1 MDEANPTAQP
11 ARGFNRTD
19 LACVLLLAAAA
30 TGIRAWQLTHTA
42 VASRD
47 SIGYSRIAWRLE
59 HGDWRKVIPHAA
71 QHPLYPA
78 ALLAV
83 SWPVRHYLP
92 DDLPFAMQL
101 SAQLTSAIAG
111 ILLVLPCF
119 LLGRELFDRRVGFG
133 GSFLFQCLP
142 SSGRV
147 LGDGLSEAVF
157 LLFAA
162 WSLYLAV
169 RALRGRSP
177 VPFALAGLASGLAY
191 LTRPEGLIIAAT
203 TGFVL
208 VATQCVQRWRR
219 PWRNVFSC
227 AAALVVATLVAGAP
241 YMILIRG
248 LTVKQAANRV
258 WQKVQQVDGGANV
271 LARDNRVASLGVG
284 LPLFAEWSDPNPD
297 EHVPSERRLWGVIAV
312 ANMVIRGF
320 FWSSWLPAVVALWVR
335 RDRFR
340 EVPGMWMVPLLCGL
354 IAVSLYSVAV
364 VVGYASDRH
373 LLLIILL
380 GCFWAAAGIPLL
392 AAGISALLQRLH
404 PALARWRWCSAASW
418 TAGLWVLLCVAPL
431 VKTLETLHADRAGFR
446 QAGYWLAQH
455 AWTGD
460 EIDDAYAWANFYAGH
475 VFTEV
480 DPGDGLPNG
489 PGPAHEPKV
498 RYVVLEES
506 GNKHPRLQK
515 NDPQDLLNQ
524 GGRVEQKWTLSHR
537 KDNAVVAVYVVP
549 VSATNQN

>member
-1 MDEANPTAQP
+1 MDEANATGTPP
-11 ARGFNRTD
+11 ARGFTRAD
-19 LACVLLLAAAA
+19 LGCVLVLAAASL
-30 TGIRAWQLTHTA
+30 GIRAWQLTHTA

-92 DDLPFAMQL
+92 GDLPFAMQL
-101 SAQLTSAIAG
+101 SAQLTSALAG
-111 ILLVLPCF
+111 VLLVLPSF

-133 GSFLFQCLP
+133 GSLLFQCLP

-157 LLFAA
+157 LLFSA

-169 RALRGRSP
+169 RALRSRSV
-177 VPFALAGLASGLAY
+177 VPFVLAGLASGLAY
-191 LTRPEGLIIAAT
+191 LTRPEGLIIAAAA
-203 TGFVL
+203 GFVL
-208 VATQCVQRWRR
+208 VATQAVARWRR
-219 PWRNVFSC
+219 PWTNVFAC
-227 AAALVVATLVAGAP
+227 GTALALATLAAGAP
-241 YMILIRG
+241 YMVLIRG

-258 WQKVQQVDGGANV
+258 WEKVQRVDA
-271 LARDNRVASLGVG
+271 AHDSRMASVG
-284 LPLFAEWSDPNPD
+284 IGPFFAEWSDPNPD
-297 EHVPSERRLWGVIAV
+297 EHVPSERRLWGLTAV
-312 ANMVIRGF
+312 VNMVVRGF
-320 FWSSWLPAVVALWVR
+320 FWSSWLPALVALWVR

-340 EVPGMWMVPLLCGL
+340 EVPGAWIVPLLCGL

-373 LLLIILL
+373 LLLVIFL
-380 GCFWAAAGIPLL
+380 GCFWAAAGIPVLGSGAAALVARLRPSL
-392 AAGISALLQRLH
+392 AGS
-404 PALARWRWCSAASW
+404 RWSSGLVW
-418 TAGLWVLLCVAPL
+418 TVGLWIVLCVAPL
-431 VKTLETLHADRAGFR
+431 LKTLETLHADRAGFR
-446 QAGYWLAQH
+446 QAGYWLAEH
-455 AWTGD
+455 ALIGD

-480 DPGDGLPNG
+480 DPADGLPYT

-498 RYVVLEES
+498 RYVVIEES

-515 NDPQDLLNQ
+515 NDPEDLVRR
-524 GGRVEQKWTLSHR
+524 GGRVEKTWSLSHR

-549 VSATNQN
+549 VDESTKN